1 MNGKDTLQKV
11 HNVPMHLKFNHY
23 FFKDCIAMNFAH
35 FTLAHYIHLIG
46 FALLLVV
53 ILIRAKTLFVGLTN
67 VESENS
73 ESSTTNLQPDQKY
86 RALYVACQ
94 HSCLTLVGF
103 SGIYLL
109 YNKDFQ
115 VQPWF
120 YAKIMLFAVLLSSL
134 IKAFKKPNPHILLVQ
149 RKAGLFIALFCYVAI
164 LALVIFNGS

>member
-1 MNGKDTLQKV
+1 
-11 HNVPMHLKFNHY
+11 
-23 FFKDCIAMNFAH
+23 MNFAN

-53 ILIRAKTLFVGLTN
+53 VVIRAKTLFVGLTPI
-67 VESENS
+67 EQENS
-73 ESSTTNLQPDQKY
+73 ETSTSNLQPDQKY
-86 RALYVACQ
+86 RRLYVACQ

-109 YNKDFQ
+109 YDKNFQ

-134 IKAFKKPNPHILLVQ
+134 IKALKKPNAQILLVQ
-149 RKAGLFIALFCYVAI
+149 RKAGLCIALFCYISI
-164 LALVIFNGS
+164 LALVFFNGG

>member
-1 MNGKDTLQKV
+1 
-11 HNVPMHLKFNHY
+11 
-23 FFKDCIAMNFAH
+23 MNFAN

-46 FALLLVV
+46 FTLLLVV
-53 ILIRAKTLFVGLTN
+53 VVIRAKTLFVGLTPI
-67 VESENS
+67 EQENS
-73 ESSTTNLQPDQKY
+73 ETSTTNLQPDQKY
-86 RALYVACQ
+86 RRLYVACQ

-109 YNKDFQ
+109 YDKNFQ

-149 RKAGLFIALFCYVAI
+149 RKAGLCIALFCYISI
-164 LALVIFNGS
+164 LALVIFNTN

>member
-1 MNGKDTLQKV
+1 
-11 HNVPMHLKFNHY
+11 
-23 FFKDCIAMNFAH
+23 MNFAH

-53 ILIRAKTLFVGLTN
+53 VLIRAKTLFTGLTAI
-67 VESENS
+67 EN
-73 ESSTTNLQPDQKY
+73 ENNETLTTANLQPDQKY
-86 RALYVACQ
+86 RRLYVACQ

-149 RKAGLFIALFCYVAI
+149 RKAGLCIALFCYISI
-164 LALVIFNGS
+164 LALVIVNGN

>member
-1 MNGKDTLQKV
+1 
-11 HNVPMHLKFNHY
+11 
-23 FFKDCIAMNFAH
+23 MNFAN

-53 ILIRAKTLFVGLTN
+53 VVIRAKTLFVGLTPI
-67 VESENS
+67 EQENS
-73 ESSTTNLQPDQKY
+73 ETSTTNLQPDQKY
-86 RALYVACQ
+86 RRLYVACQ

-109 YNKDFQ
+109 YDKNFQ

-134 IKAFKKPNPHILLVQ
+134 IKAFKKPNPQILLVQ
-149 RKAGLFIALFCYVAI
+149 RKAGLFIALFCYISI
-164 LALVIFNGS
+164 LALVFFNGG

>member
-1 MNGKDTLQKV
+1 
-11 HNVPMHLKFNHY
+11 
-23 FFKDCIAMNFAH
+23 MNFAH

-53 ILIRAKTLFVGLTN
+53 ILIRAKTLFTGLTPIEN
-67 VESENS
+67 ENS
-73 ESSTTNLQPDQKY
+73 ETSTTANLQPDQKY
-86 RALYVACQ
+86 RRLFVACQ

-134 IKAFKKPNPHILLVQ
+134 IKAFKKPNAQILLVQ
-149 RKAGLFIALFCYVAI
+149 RKAGLCIALFCYISI
-164 LALVIFNGS
+164 LALVFFNGG

>member
-1 MNGKDTLQKV
+1 
-11 HNVPMHLKFNHY
+11 
-23 FFKDCIAMNFAH
+23 MNFAH

-53 ILIRAKTLFVGLTN
+53 VLIRAKTLFTGLTAI
-67 VESENS
+67 EN
-73 ESSTTNLQPDQKY
+73 ENNETLTTANLQPDQKY
-86 RALYVACQ
+86 RRLYVACQ

-115 VQPWF
+115 IQPWF

-149 RKAGLFIALFCYVAI
+149 RKAGLYIALFCYISI
-164 LALVIFNGS
+164 LALVIVNGN

>member
-1 MNGKDTLQKV
+1 
-11 HNVPMHLKFNHY
+11 
-23 FFKDCIAMNFAH
+23 MNFAN

-46 FALLLVV
+46 FTLLLVV
-53 ILIRAKTLFVGLTN
+53 VVIRAKTLFVGLTPI
-67 VESENS
+67 EQENS
-73 ESSTTNLQPDQKY
+73 ETSTTNLQPDQKY
-86 RALYVACQ
+86 RRLYVACQ

-109 YNKDFQ
+109 YDKNFQ

>member
-1 MNGKDTLQKV
+1 
-11 HNVPMHLKFNHY
+11 
-23 FFKDCIAMNFAH
+23 MNFAH

-46 FALLLVV
+46 FTLLLVV
-53 ILIRAKTLFVGLTN
+53 ILIRAKTLFTGLTPIEN
-67 VESENS
+67 ENS
-73 ESSTTNLQPDQKY
+73 ETSTTANLQPDQKY
-86 RALYVACQ
+86 RRLFVACQ

-134 IKAFKKPNPHILLVQ
+134 IKAFKKPNAQILLVQ
-149 RKAGLFIALFCYVAI
+149 RKAGLCIALFCYISI
-164 LALVIFNGS
+164 LALVFFNGG